1 MCQRVA
7 VLPSGIFGIK
17 QNVPDNL
24 KVAYAGIAYY
34 PVSVDISFDKDGR
47 VINKAIIHSL
57 CANSIIETNLKD
69 VEAYEGC

>member
-17 QNVPDNL
+17 QNVPDGL
-24 KVAYAGIAYY
+24 KVVYDGSAYY

-47 VINKAIIHSL
+47 VINNAIIHSL
-57 CANSIIETNLKD
+57 YANSIIETNLKD
-69 VEAYEGC
+69 IEAYEGC